1 MPSMLPAPG
10 GQISDN
16 ARVAITD
23 VPGIRVGHWTDT
35 EARTGCTVVLLP
47 DEGAVAGVDVR
58 GPAPGTRETDLLRPG
73 RLVERVHAI
82 CLCGGSAFGLGAA
95 DGVMRFLRE
104 REVGLPVG
112 PVRVPLVPAAVVF
125 DLATGRAAWPGPD
138 DGYAACEAASAGTP
152 AEGRVGAGTGTT
164 VGKLLGPAGASP
176 GGVGTASVR
185 LPGGGVVGALAVVN
199 AVGDV
204 HGRDGRVLVGA
215 RGPDGAPAGAWRTL
229 LTSGRPQP
237 PQAGSS
243 TTIAVVATDAALDKA
258 GCRRLAEV
266 AHDGLALAIRP
277 AHTPFDGDT
286 VFAVSA
292 GGVAADPL
300 TLGAAAAEAMWA
312 AIERAVTRE

>member
-1 MPSMLPAPG
+1 MRG
-10 GQISDN
+10 
-16 ARVAITD
+16 VAITD
-23 VPGIRVGHWTDT
+23 VPGIRVGHWTD
-35 EARTGCTVVLLP
+35 ADAQTGCTVVLLP
-47 DEGAVAGVDVR
+47 DDGAVAGVDVR

-125 DLATGRAAWPGPD
+125 DLNTGRAAWPGPD
-138 DGYAACEAASAGTP
+138 DGYAACLAAGAEPP

-164 VGKLLGPAGASP
+164 VGKLLGPAGACP

-199 AVGDV
+199 AIGDV
-204 HGRDGRVLVGA
+204 HGRDGRLLAGA
-215 RGPDGAPAGAWRTL
+215 RGPDGVPVNAVRTL
-229 LTSGRPQP
+229 LTTGRAQP
-237 PQAGSS
+237 PPAGSS

-266 AHDGLALAIRP
+266 AHDGLALAVRP

-292 GGVAADPL
+292 GGAAVDPVS
-300 TLGAAAAEAMWA
+300 LGVAAAEALWA
-312 AIERAVTRE
+312 AIERAVTRG

>member
-1 MPSMLPAPG
+1 MG
-10 GQISDN
+10 
-16 ARVAITD
+16 ITE
-23 VPGIRVGHWTDT
+23 VPGIRVGHWTDV
-35 EARTGCTVVLLP
+35 EACTGCTVVLLP
-47 DEGAVAGVDVR
+47 EAGAIAGVDVR
-58 GPAPGTRETDLLRPG
+58 GPAPGTRETDLLAPG

-125 DLATGRAAWPGPD
+125 DLTTGAAAWPGPD
-138 DGYAACEAASAGTP
+138 EGYAACLAASDDP
-152 AEGRVGAGTGTT
+152 AEGRVGAGTGAT
-164 VGKLLGPAGASP
+164 VAKLLGRSSP

-185 LPGGGVVGALAVVN
+185 LPNGVMVGALAVVN
-199 AVGDV
+199 ALGDV
-204 HGRDGRVLVGA
+204 HGRDGRVVA
-215 RGPDGAPAGAWRTL
+215 AATGPDGGPVDAWRTVLETGHPQPPPAGA
-229 LTSGRPQP
+229 
-237 PQAGSS
+237 S

-266 AHDGLALAIRP
+266 AHDGLALAVRP

-292 GGVAADPL
+292 GEAAADAVS
-300 TLGAAAAEAMWA
+300 LGLAAAEAMWR
-312 AIERAVTRE
+312 AIERAVTRA